1 MMMIMM
7 MMFSLSAPAYLT
19 GHGGILH
26 GYQNR
31 LLPALEVSSMYRGA
45 DTFDSIAR
53 ATSGCNT
60 TISNESKDYAA
71 TSIV

>member
-1 MMMIMM
+1 MMMIDV
-7 MMFSLSAPAYLT
+7 FIKRPGLPNGARGYTTRLPKQAITSSR
-19 GHGGILH
+19 GIV
-26 GYQNR
+26 YVQ
-31 LLPALEVSSMYRGA
+31 YRGT

-60 TISNESKDYAA
+60 PISNESKDYAA